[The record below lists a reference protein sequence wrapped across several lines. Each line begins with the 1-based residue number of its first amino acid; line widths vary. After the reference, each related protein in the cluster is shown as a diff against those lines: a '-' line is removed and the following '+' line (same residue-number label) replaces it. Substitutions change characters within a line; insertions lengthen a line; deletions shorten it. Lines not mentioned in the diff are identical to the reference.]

1 MFFVKHPG
9 KAFKRR
15 VRLGELSAYRR
26 FQMQLHVDGTTTE
39 CPFKRD
45 VNCSL
50 AEVQLYLSYLESE
63 SDLSAVNL

>member
-1 MFFVKHPG
+1 
-9 KAFKRR
+9 
-15 VRLGELSAYRR
+15 
-26 FQMQLHVDGTTTE
+26 MQLHVDGTTTE